1 MKFNKLHKNCV
12 VYLILAKQSEF
23 LSCPRNQGAKDWKT
37 GIGLKMPKYQIHF
50 NQTDNQNQ
58 KQQNWGCNQL
68 SV

>member
-1 MKFNKLHKNCV
+1 
-12 VYLILAKQSEF
+12 LILAKQSEF